1 MKLKK
6 FLIFA
11 LTAFLA
17 TMTLATVQSSEV
29 QAKNLDFEYKHK
41 TTSDY
46 IIREMKAQ
54 KNYTSARISS
64 DSKYEKRFYASNKRI
79 YGSGYVVLKKNQT
92 VTLQGVKVSV
102 KDGYFVTPGQTKK
115 VSKVMK
121 NTNKVFF
128 EDKLVSNSIVVKGGV
143 TYLNGKKL
151 TGSMNHKSVHNKDIS
166 LDFYN
171 GRVLRVQETY
181 F

>member
-1 MKLKK
+1 MKFKK

-11 LTAFLA
+11 LTALLA
-17 TMTLATVQSSEV
+17 ITALTTVQTSEV

-41 TTSDY
+41 TTSEY
-46 IIREMKAQ
+46 TIREMKAQ
-54 KNYTSARISS
+54 KNYTSARNSS
-64 DSKYEKRFYASNKRI
+64 DSKYEKSFYASNKRI

-92 VTLQGVKVSV
+92 VTLQGIKVSV
-102 KDGYFVTPGQTKK
+102 KNGYFVTPGQTKK

-121 NTNKVFF
+121 NTNKVFV
-128 EDKLVSNSIVVKGGV
+128 EDKLVSNSIVVKDGV

-151 TGSMNHKSVHNKDIS
+151 TGTMSHKSVHNKD
-166 LDFYN
+166 LFLNFYN
-171 GRVLRVQETY
+171 GRILKVLETY